1 VGGFVRDLLLGV
13 ENLDVDLVVE
23 GDGIAF
29 AEALSATAGGT
40 VRSHKKFGTA
50 VLSLSDGFKVD
61 VASARTEYYERPAA
75 LPTVEHGSIRMDLYR
90 RDFTINALAVGLNAT
105 GYGRLLDFFG
115 GSRDLKDGVIRV
127 LHSLSFVEDPTR
139 ILRAARFA
147 VRYGFTI
154 ARQSERLIRN
164 AVRLGLLDKLSG
176 ARILA
181 ELRLIFQE
189 ARPAAVLKVLEGY
202 GVPEAIHPRLRGGR
216 AEQALLER
224 VGEVLSW
231 YRLLH
236 RPQAPTAWLLYL
248 LAWVSGCTPPEARSI
263 TRRLSLPP
271 GRLTDL
277 TAALTAYR
285 GLRRQFAKDRPL
297 TPGLITRLLADAP
310 LEAVLLL
317 MARPPAA
324 RVERAVSEYLT
335 RYAAVRPLLTGN
347 DLKALGIRPGP
358 IYRDI
363 LNSLRYARLDG
374 RLTSRE
380 DEEEFIRRRFAACI
394 PPSG

>member
-1 VGGFVRDLLLGV
+1 V
-13 ENLDVDLVVE
+13 E
-23 GDGIAF
+23 
-29 AEALSATAGGT
+29 
-40 VRSHKKFGTA
+40 
-50 VLSLSDGFKVD
+50 
-61 VASARTEYYERPAA
+61 P
-75 LPTVEHGSIRMDLYR
+75 GSIRLDLYR
-90 RDFTINALAVGLNAT
+90 RDFTINTLAVGLNAA

-154 ARQSERLIRN
+154 ARESERLIRN
-164 AVRLGLLDKLSG
+164 AVRLGVLDKLSG
-176 ARILA
+176 ARVLT
-181 ELRLIFQE
+181 ELKLIFQE
-189 ARPAAVLKVLEGY
+189 ARPAAILKVLEGY
-202 GVPEAIHPRLRGGR
+202 GIPEAIHPRLKGGR

-236 RPQAPTAWLLYL
+236 LPEAPTPWLLYL
-248 LAWVSGCTPPEARSI
+248 LAWVSACTPAEARSI
-263 TRRLSLPP
+263 ARRLGLPP
-271 GRLTDL
+271 GRHTDL
-277 TAALTAYR
+277 SAALTAYR
-285 GLRRQFAKDRPL
+285 ALRRQFAKDRPL
-297 TPGLITRLLADAP
+297 TPGLITRLLAGAP

-317 MARPPAA
+317 MARPPAS
-324 RVERAVSEYLT
+324 RVAQAVSEYMT
-335 RYAAVRPLLTGN
+335 RYARIRPLLTGN

-380 DEEEFIRRRFAACI
+380 DEEEFIRRRFAAHL
-394 PPSG
+394 PAAG